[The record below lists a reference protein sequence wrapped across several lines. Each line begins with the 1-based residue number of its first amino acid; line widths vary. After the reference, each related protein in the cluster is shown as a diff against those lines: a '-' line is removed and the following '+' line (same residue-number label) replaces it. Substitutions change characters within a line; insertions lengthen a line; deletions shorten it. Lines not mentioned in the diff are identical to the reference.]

1 MPFQDLTHAVMEQ
14 FPRVRIRYKDQSL
27 FMQIWAF
34 FDKTFLSESF
44 TFQSTIYF
52 PSQHFTKLHPVT
64 SAVLLLHELVRL
76 HASKRKACLSSLY
89 VTWKLSQRLHFHP
102 HLQAEAQEF
111 VRLLKRPWISSLHLQ
126 EEFQQA
132 IFKIQA
138 GERPCPDPIFDVL
151 DQLIT
156 HF

>member
-111 VRLLKRPWISSLHLQ
+111 VRLLKRHGYLPFICKKSSSKLYS
-126 EEFQQA
+126 
-132 IFKIQA
+132 KSKP
-138 GERPCPDPIFDVL
+138 ERDPARIPFS
-151 DQLIT
+151 T
-156 HF
+156 C